1 MKIIR
6 RYRLGHAEKGSDLL
20 KVIQILEKAE
30 AESEQKLDCSYVLPC
45 ILYPH
50 VLAPAL
56 QNWV

>member
-1 MKIIR
+1 M
-6 RYRLGHAEKGSDLL
+6 L

-30 AESEQKLDCSYVLPC
+30 AESEQKLDYSYVLPC
-45 ILYPH
+45 IFYPH